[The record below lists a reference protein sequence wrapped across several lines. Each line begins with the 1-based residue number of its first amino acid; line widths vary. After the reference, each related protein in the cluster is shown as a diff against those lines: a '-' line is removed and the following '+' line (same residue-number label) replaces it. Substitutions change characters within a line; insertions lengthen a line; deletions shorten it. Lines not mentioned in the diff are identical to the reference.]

1 MVHTVNMIILF
12 ESNFKM
18 NSVLNVWKLSD
29 ESGNRSRESEIDNLN
44 VVYNFKLLIFAKT
57 LVIKKKKKNCLFMIS

>member
-44 VVYNFKLLIFAKT
+44 VVYNFKLLIFEKT